1 MKKLT
6 ILIAVGIT
14 FLLTA
19 ETDAQYKRIGVRA
32 GINIANQRISN
43 QNELTRGIT
52 PNSLI
57 GGTGGFLFQ
66 SSKNNYFVTN
76 FGLLYSGKGT
86 RIEDTQLNFHYIQM
100 PLVFN
105 FRIPI
110 AGPVYF
116 KAGFGPYL
124 GFAFLGSEKYDGLKN
139 EDIFSLKRKASGGLI
154 SVDDPSEIMPYNP
167 IDLGVMFG
175 GDVEINLPNN
185 TALDVR
191 FDYEIGI
198 WKTSNDQLI
207 IPEDDN
213 SAFNYGLKN
222 NTMRITV
229 AYMFDITK
237 EVTQ

>member
-1 MKKLT
+1 MKKITITLSLLLM
-6 ILIAVGIT
+6 ILIPSQ
-14 FLLTA
+14 L
-19 ETDAQYKRIGVRA
+19 DAQYKRIGVRA
-32 GINIANQRISN
+32 GINIANQRIAN
-43 QNELTRGIT
+43 QTELTRGIS
-52 PNSLI
+52 PSSII

-76 FGLLYSGKGT
+76 FGLLYSGKGAV
-86 RIEDTQLNFHYIQM
+86 IEESTLKFHYIQM

-124 GFAFLGSEKYDGLKN
+124 GYSFIGSESSGGLKN
-139 EDIFSLKRKASGGLI
+139 EDIFSLKRKINGGLM
-154 SVDDPSEIMPYNP
+154 SVDDPSEIKPFNP

-185 TALDVR
+185 TSLDVR
-191 FDYEIGI
+191 FDYEIGV
-198 WKTSNDQLI
+198 WSTSNDMLLV
-207 IPEDDN
+207 PDDED
-213 SAFNYGLKN
+213 SVFNMQLKN

-229 AYMFDITK
+229 AYMFDVTK
-237 EVTQ
+237 QTE